1 MFFLD
6 DFSKVSVG
14 RCSFWTILAAK
25 VTREFNMCPDRWKL
39 SRARKAAL
47 VEIHGDEEEQFKHL
61 MDCGQEL
68 RRSYITT
75 GNASVLFCS
84 QNASVISVLF
94 FSQIAL
100 KIIQNIFH
108 SSCRISCGT
117 YIPFLHNINSIHCA
131 NTFIKL

>member
-47 VEIHGDEEEQFKHL
+47 LEIHGDEEEQFKHL

-94 FSQIAL
+94 F
-100 KIIQNIFH
+100 
-108 SSCRISCGT
+108 
-117 YIPFLHNINSIHCA
+117 
-131 NTFIKL
+131 